1 MASTKQYSHFL
12 ETLRGVKSIKL
23 FQRENERQAA
33 WLSLLGEQVNADI
46 RMQKSQIFY
55 KLLNGILFGME
66 NILIIYIGA
75 SQVIGGEFS
84 VGMLMAFNSYKGQF
98 DSRISSLIDKYFE
111 LRLLEVQGERL
122 SDIIFSSR
130 EKMDGEQSINFS
142 EPIGIEFSNV
152 SYRYSNSEPFV
163 LDGLNFAIKAG
174 ESVAI
179 TGPSG
184 CGKTTIV
191 NLMLKIFDPVR
202 GDIFFDDKPYNRIGA
217 GGVRSVIGTVL
228 QDDVLFAGS
237 IFDNICFFDPDA
249 DRTWVKQCAQM
260 ADINED
266 IESMPMGYNTLVGD
280 MGTTLSGGQKQRVLL
295 ARALYKKPKI
305 LILDEATSHL
315 DVEREN
321 HVNKAI
327 QRLSVTRII
336 VAHRPETIA
345 SADRVLIM
353 GAGRIE
359 KDIGRH
365 GEKYA

>member
-1 MASTKQYSHFL
+1 
-12 ETLRGVKSIKL
+12 
-23 FQRENERQAA
+23 
-33 WLSLLGEQVNADI
+33 
-46 RMQKSQIFY
+46 
-55 KLLNGILFGME
+55 
-66 NILIIYIGA
+66 
-75 SQVIGGEFS
+75 
-84 VGMLMAFNSYKGQF
+84 MLMAFNSYKGQF
-98 DSRISSLIDKYFE
+98 DSRISSLIDKYFD

-122 SDIIFSSR
+122 SDIIFSAR
-130 EKMDGEQSINFS
+130 EKMDGELSINFS
-142 EPIGIEFSNV
+142 ESIGIEFSNV

-163 LDGLNFAIKAG
+163 LDELTFSIRAG

-202 GDIFFDDKPYNRIGA
+202 GDIFFDNKPYNRIGT

-237 IFDNICFFDPDA
+237 IFDNICFFDLDA

-260 ADINED
+260 ADISED

-315 DVEREN
+315 DVERES
-321 HVNKAI
+321 HVNNAI
-327 QRLSVTRII
+327 RRLSVTRII

-353 GAGRIE
+353 SGGRIE
-359 KDIGRH
+359 EDISRC
-365 GEKYA
+365 GERYA